1 MKIGFV
7 FGTRPE
13 IIKLS
18 PVIRECEKR
27 RIKFFTIHTGQHY
40 SKSMSELLID
50 ELNLPHPDYKL
61 KIRSKAA
68 YRQGDHTGRM
78 MTKIE
83 DIFLKER
90 PDIVV
95 VHGDTNTT
103 LAGAL
108 TASKIST
115 TKSFTGFQMKV
126 AHIEAGLRSYDRGM
140 PEETNRV
147 IADHLSDFL
156 FVPTKNS
163 KNIVV
168 GEGIKPSK
176 VYVTGNTIVDAVY
189 HILSKNGTESKILK
203 DLKMEKNKY
212 ILLTLHRQ
220 ENVDNKKRVK
230 ILLKAID
237 EIHKKC
243 NLPVLFPIHPRTVKM
258 FESFGIKLPEGI
270 ECIDPCGFSDFIKL
284 ESNAA
289 LILTDSGGVQEE
301 ACVLR
306 VPCVTLRTSTERPE
320 TVDVGV
326 NMVAGIDP
334 KKIVSYARKM
344 LKFSRKYKSPLGDG
358 NAAKKI
364 VDILLKSG

>member
-18 PVIRECEKR
+18 PVIRECRKR
-27 RIKFFTIHTGQHY
+27 KIKFFTIHTGQHY
-40 SKSMSELLID
+40 SKSMSDFFID

-61 KIRSKAA
+61 KIRSRAA

-78 MTKIE
+78 MVKIE
-83 DIFLKER
+83 DIFLKEM

-163 KNIVV
+163 KNIVI
-168 GEGIKPSK
+168 GEGIKSSK
-176 VYVTGNTIVDAVY
+176 VHVTGNTIVDAVY
-189 HILSKNGTESKILK
+189 HVLSKNGTESKILK

-220 ENVDNKKRVK
+220 ENVDDKKRVK
-230 ILLKAID
+230 VLLKAIN
-237 EIHKKC
+237 EIHKK
-243 NLPVLFPIHPRTVKM
+243 NKLPILFPIHPRTIKM
-258 FESFGIKLPEGI
+258 FESFGIKLSEGI
-270 ECIDPCGFSDFIKL
+270 KCIDPCGFSDFIKL

-301 ACVLR
+301 ACVLG

-320 TVDVGV
+320 TVSVGA
-326 NMVAGIDP
+326 NIIAGINP
-334 KKIVSYARKM
+334 KKIVSETNKM
-344 LKFSRKYKSPLGDG
+344 LKTNRKWKNPLGNG

-364 VDILLKSG
+364 IDILMSS